1 MQLLCAI
8 ASLTTVT
15 LMGGIILAAAVICGA
30 AIAWSVSNA

>member
-15 LMGGIILAAAVICGA
+15 LMGGLVLAAAVVCGA
-30 AIAWSVSNA
+30 AIAWGVSNA